1 MNDLIS
7 ETGGG
12 GVKSISGASVEN
24 GTSTVKALKLSKKFV
39 NVI

>member
-12 GVKSISGASVEN
+12 GVKSSSGLRGENGAS
-24 GTSTVKALKLSKKFV
+24 TAKILKL
-39 NVI
+39 